1 MKHQDVRWNPANEE
15 WFCAMCG
22 RTSDHHVKQDAQWE
36 FEQFE
41 CSPPAVYAVPR
52 AGKEEGR
59 AKLVSILGS
68 HQEYR
73 VVYRLEQ
80 ITDEPETFA
89 VRPPV
94 ITALDI
100 SSLEGVTIPD
110 GEYFLHAKSG
120 TLHAHKH
127 AGQWTASW
135 GR

>member
-1 MKHQDVRWNPANEE
+1 VD
-15 WFCAMCG
+15 
-22 RTSDHHVKQDAQWE
+22 
-36 FEQFE
+36 
-41 CSPPAVYAVPR
+41 AVPH

-59 AKLVSILGS
+59 AKLVSTLGS
-68 HQEYR
+68 HQEYQ

-94 ITALDI
+94 ITVLDI
-100 SSLEGVTIPD
+100 SSIEGVTIPD

-120 TLHAHKH
+120 ALHAHKH